1 MVLGVQSRG
10 KGKGKG
16 KETLSGKRKVSTN
29 HRQQQ
34 IAMRDRNVSLLAM
47 AGIYR

>member
-1 MVLGVQSRG
+1 MVLGVQSCG

-16 KETLSGKRKVSTN
+16 KETQSGKRKVSTN
-29 HRQQQ
+29 HHQQQ
-34 IAMRDRNVSLLAM
+34 IAMRGRNVSLLAM